1 MVRKLNFILLVML
14 VGLAVS
20 GVGCGQMATSPLTQT
35 AAMTSQTQSAP
46 LNVAPADGSSSPT
59 PSASS
64 SSGTALTPSLSLI
77 GIVDALLVRTLSLIG
92 SLGGTLTNG
101 RWKVVVPPNAISGTA
116 TVSVG
121 VTSTTSS
128 ACQLDIYPLSSN
140 HFAVPVTLTVDCHAV
155 PSDQLA
161 GYTIFWYDP
170 VANKW
175 VPVEGAQVNL
185 VDKTVSAPLAHFS
198 RYAVGPADG
207 KAGW

>member
-1 MVRKLNFILLVML
+1 MVRSLNFVLLLVL

-35 AAMTSQTQSAP
+35 AVMTSQTESAP
-46 LNVAPADGSSSPT
+46 LTVAPADGSSSPAT
-59 PSASS
+59 PST
-64 SSGTALTPSLSLI
+64 SSGPALMTSQSLI
-77 GIVDALLVRTLSLIG
+77 GIVDALLVRTLTLVG

-101 RWKVVVPPNAISGTA
+101 RWTVAIPPNAISGTA
-116 TVSVG
+116 TVTVG
-121 VTSTTSS
+121 VTSLTSS
-128 ACQLDIYPLSSN
+128 ACQLDILPLSQN
-140 HFAVPVTLTVDCHAV
+140 HFAVPVTLTVDCRAV
-155 PSDQLA
+155 SADQLA

-175 VPVEGAQVNL
+175 VPVQGAQVNL
-185 VDKTVSAPLAHFS
+185 VNKTVSAPLAHFS